1 MGGESLFFLPLFR
14 IKKIAFLGKNREKKK
29 GRDIITHTNARA
41 FLLLRDET
49 FEKTT
54 QGLSASRAAV
64 VVVVPKKKTTFSIDV
79 FFRAEVLRPIRER
92 ERERKREKKKNGILG
107 NDVRVRRPR
116 RRVRGVH
123 QRHGHSRREPP
134 ETRALDNG
142 GDVHVDDVGDNIH
155 GANAPVS
162 ATGDEQK
169 RGVEM
174 KSKVENRVFV
184 TRRARETLRRES
196 T

>member
-92 ERERKREKKKNGILG
+92 EREKEREKERNKTCGWFLF
-107 NDVRVRRPR
+107 RV
-116 RRVRGVH
+116 
-123 QRHGHSRREPP
+123 S
-134 ETRALDNG
+134 
-142 GDVHVDDVGDNIH
+142 
-155 GANAPVS
+155 
-162 ATGDEQK
+162 
-169 RGVEM
+169 
-174 KSKVENRVFV
+174 
-184 TRRARETLRRES
+184 
-196 T
+196 

>member
-1 MGGESLFFLPLFR
+1 MGGESLFFFSLLFFFVQ
-14 IKKIAFLGKNREKKK
+14 KINAFLGKNREKKK

-92 ERERKREKKKNGILG
+92 EREKEREKEEWDFGE
-107 NDVRVRRPR
+107 RR
-116 RRVRGVH
+116 
-123 QRHGHSRREPP
+123 SR
-134 ETRALDNG
+134 
-142 GDVHVDDVGDNIH
+142 
-155 GANAPVS
+155 S
-162 ATGDEQK
+162 SS
-169 RGVEM
+169 
-174 KSKVENRVFV
+174 SKA
-184 TRRARETLRRES
+184 RARRTS
-196 T
+196 TPRAFEARTT

>member
-1 MGGESLFFLPLFR
+1 MFLCVLVVHNKSGGRVVVFSPSFFCSH
-14 IKKIAFLGKNREKKK
+14 KKNAFLGKNREKKK

-92 ERERKREKKKNGILG
+92 EREKEREKEEWDFGE
-107 NDVRVRRPR
+107 RR
-116 RRVRGVH
+116 
-123 QRHGHSRREPP
+123 SR
-134 ETRALDNG
+134 
-142 GDVHVDDVGDNIH
+142 
-155 GANAPVS
+155 S
-162 ATGDEQK
+162 SS
-169 RGVEM
+169 
-174 KSKVENRVFV
+174 SKA
-184 TRRARETLRRES
+184 RARRTS
-196 T
+196 TPRAFEARTT